1 MTESPQ
7 ITWSTFIV
15 RLSNETGS
23 GEWRGQ
29 ITHVQ
34 SGESRY
40 FVTLAQLEE
49 FLRRHVPDFG
59 AESEGRNLA

>member
-1 MTESPQ
+1 MTESTQ

-15 RLSNETGS
+15 RLSNESGS
-23 GEWRGQ
+23 SEWRGQ
-29 ITHVQ
+29 VTHVQ

-49 FLRRHVPDFG
+49 FIRRHTPDGG
-59 AESEGRNLA
+59 ARED